1 MDLMKQKLAAFSH
14 ACTDLVF
21 SFLIFFVPVFFVYGK
36 GKHYYFSIY
45 DIFKEVSIQSAAAV
59 LLGLYLIKIYADE
72 KNRVKHSPLLWP
84 LLLFFLTILL
94 SVFQAYNIH
103 EAIIF
108 LRAWFARGII
118 LFVIYNYISDRKEI
132 KRYLNYLI
140 FVSGAIS
147 LYGVLQHCGV
157 DFSFLHQNFTGNAT
171 FGNPNFA
178 VEFILLVFPIALMLI
193 FADTKLLAG
202 TFYLLSAFIM
212 CVFLLL
218 NKSRAT
224 WIGGF
229 FAFLIIGGY
238 LLTAFIRGGISYKG
252 SKIEKRHALA
262 ILKSFAVCVG
272 IGVLFILV
280 SFTPLSKYNKQLR
293 AVHTMTDQV
302 IQEVKTLKDLKLAR
316 GEIIR
321 GDTATQ
327 RLLIWKNSLGMVAK
341 NSILGVGIGNYKIMY
356 QPYRTA
362 AEQQS
367 TGPDIFVRRS
377 HNEYVQLLAEIGLFG
392 IVFFFWVIIV
402 SIRMCLRIIKKTK
415 SFYGQI
421 LAIGILLS
429 LVSTY
434 ISIAFNFSLQ
444 TPTPA
449 LGLFIVW
456 IILMASY
463 DEFLKVNDTSD
474 VLTHFMADIRRIF
487 RIALVPLGLACFIL
501 PFWLVRPSIAF
512 YNYQF
517 GQACE
522 KMGLRKDA
530 RVKLER
536 SLDYFYPSW
545 ETHFVLA
552 NIYAALG
559 DLTKAK
565 WHHEYSLQLNP
576 YHQKGHYNLA
586 NTLYKLGEADRAI
599 EHYKK
604 GIEIDSV
611 FYQSYNNLGSILY
624 KEKRYEE
631 ALEYFRTVTEL
642 QPDYFS
648 GQYNMGYILALLNR
662 YDEAIP
668 YAQKA
673 IELEPKNQKARRLM
687 AELLNAAHI
696 KR

>member
-1 MDLMKQKLAAFSH
+1 MKERLVAFSN
-14 ACTDLVF
+14 ACTDIVF

-45 DIFKEVSIQSAAAV
+45 DIFKEVSIQSAAAI
-59 LLGLYLIKIYADE
+59 LLGLYCIKIYAEE
-72 KNRVKHSPLLWP
+72 KTRVKHSPLLWP
-84 LLLFFLTILL
+84 LLFFFLTILL

-118 LFVIYNYISDRKEI
+118 LFVIYNYISERGQI

-140 FVSGAIS
+140 LVSAAVS
-147 LYGVLQHCGV
+147 FYGVLQHCGV

-178 VEFILLVFPIALMLI
+178 VEFILLVFPIALMLV
-193 FADTKLLAG
+193 FADTKYLSMN
-202 TFYLLSAFIM
+202 FYIFSAPIM
-212 CVFLLL
+212 FVFLVL

-229 FAFLIIGGY
+229 FAFIIIGGY
-238 LLTAFIRGGISYKG
+238 LVSAFIRNRITYQGNK
-252 SKIEKRHALA
+252 KEKAHALW
-262 ILKSFAVCVG
+262 ILKSLGLCAAVG
-272 IGVLFILV
+272 IILIIA
-280 SFTPLSKYNKQLR
+280 SFTPLAKHNKQLKTL
-293 AVHTMTDQV
+293 HTMTLQV
-302 IQEVKTLKDLKLAR
+302 IQEAKTLQDLKLAR
-316 GEIIR
+316 GEIVR

-327 RLLIWKNSLGMVAK
+327 RILIWKNSLGMVAH
-341 NSILGVGIGNYKIMY
+341 NSVLGVGIGNYKIRY

-392 IVFFFWVIIV
+392 IAFFFWVIIA

-434 ISIAFNFSLQ
+434 ISIFFNFSLQ

-449 LGLFIVW
+449 LGLFLVW
-456 IILMASY
+456 LILMASY
-463 DEFLKVNDTSD
+463 DEFLKIDERSEM
-474 VLTHFMADIRRIF
+474 LTAIMTDMRKILRV
-487 RIALVPLGLACFIL
+487 ALLPLALGCFIL

-559 DLTKAK
+559 DLTKAR
-565 WHHEYSLQLNP
+565 WHHEYSLELNP

-604 GIEIDSV
+604 GIEIDSI

-631 ALEYFRTVTEL
+631 ALEYFRKVTEL

-662 YDEAIP
+662 YEEATA

-673 IELEPKNQKARRLM
+673 VALEPQNQKARRLL
-687 AELLNAAHI
+687 AELLNAADK